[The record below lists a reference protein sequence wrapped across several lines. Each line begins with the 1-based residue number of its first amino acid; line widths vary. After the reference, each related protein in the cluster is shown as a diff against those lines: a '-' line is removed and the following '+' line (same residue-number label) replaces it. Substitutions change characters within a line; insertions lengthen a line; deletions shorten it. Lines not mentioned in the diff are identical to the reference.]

1 MKSVEID
8 QMSLEGCVRE
18 AQRDRVIIKRGGKPV
33 ALIIGVEGLDEE
45 QLELG
50 SSDQFWTMIGQ
61 RRSERTMSRAE
72 LEQKIRAEEDQ
83 QVGHA
88 CPPE

>member
-1 MKSVEID
+1 MKSVDID
-8 QMSLEGCVRE
+8 QVSLEGCVRE

-61 RRSERTMSRAE
+61 RRREKTMSRGE
-72 LEQKIRAEEDQ
+72 LEEKICSEEQ
-83 QVGHA
+83 
-88 CPPE
+88 